1 MADLMAGPNAPLTK
15 AFISCGWRCITV
27 DWLLDPSH
35 DLADERR
42 QQSLSCQLE
51 EVIFIAAVIDCS
63 TKSRAREIPRRFED
77 GRPAPGPFRSEVY
90 PDGLPTLS
98 GRDAKRV
105 DIDSKACN
113 YALKEI
119 QKLRGRG
126 GGSVR
131 ENPARSLRCMVDI
144 RRGGYVELRAING
157 HLILAACTLSGARC
171 KHQVLRHNLEEIQ
184 QWPFNGLQPIVTT
197 YTTPR
202 SGPLTP
208 AMVTV
213 RECTHPKKRPNTP
226 QCWPSPLQCPP
237 AGGPLERA

>member
-51 EVIFIAAVIDCS
+51 EVIVIAAVIDCS

-113 YALKEI
+113 YVLKEI

-157 HLILAACTLSGARC
+157 HLILAACTSIRCSDTIWKKSSNGRSMAYSQLSPRTRPPGVDPL
-171 KHQVLRHNLEEIQ
+171 HQRWLESVPIQRKGRIHRSAGLRHC
-184 QWPFNGLQPIVTT
+184 
-197 YTTPR
+197 
-202 SGPLTP
+202 S
-208 AMVTV
+208 V
-213 RECTHPKKRPNTP
+213 RQLVGR
-226 QCWPSPLQCPP
+226 
-237 AGGPLERA
+237 